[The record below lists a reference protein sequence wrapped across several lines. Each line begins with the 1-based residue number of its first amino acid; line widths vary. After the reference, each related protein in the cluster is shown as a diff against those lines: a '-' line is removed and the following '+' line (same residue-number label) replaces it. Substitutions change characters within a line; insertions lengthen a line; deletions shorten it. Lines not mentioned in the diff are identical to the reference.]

1 MAGVVRKIIKTVKAP
16 AAIGPYSQAVLVE
29 NTMYLSGQIGMDP
42 STGNLVSGGVVPE
55 TEQALR
61 NMGAVLGAA
70 GANFNNIVK
79 ATVLLQNMNDFAAVN
94 DVYVKYFPKNYPA
107 RAAYQVAALPK
118 GAQVEIEA
126 VAIIGDITDVE
137 HTES

>member
-137 HTES
+137 HKES